1 MPIRYIPHIFFL
13 IISHLIYKNS
23 NNNDN
28 DNIIYIYID
37 NDNNDNNNTSILYDI
52 IYSYIYHISYSLF
65 ILTVPSRDSGLA
77 HSAHTWP
84 NSSSASGS
92 PVATPRWELEPPAAG
107 GSRYGVPF

>member
-1 MPIRYIPHIFFL
+1 MIVIM
-13 IISHLIYKNS
+13 IILYN
-23 NNNDN
+23 
-28 DNIIYIYID
+28 D

-52 IYSYIYHISYSLF
+52 IYIHHISYSLF

-92 PVATPRWELEPPAAG
+92 PVATPKWELEPPAAG
-107 GSRYGVPF
+107 GSSYGGFLFSAGKCSFFFCFHNFYIYI

>member
-13 IISHLIYKNS
+13 IIYHLIYKNS
-23 NNNDN
+23 DNNDN
-28 DNIIYIYID
+28 DNDNDNIIYID
-37 NDNNDNNNTSILYDI
+37 NDNNDNNNTSILYGI
-52 IYSYIYHISYSLF
+52 IYIYHISYSLF

-92 PVATPRWELEPPAAG
+92 PVATPKWELEPPAAG

>member
-1 MPIRYIPHIFFL
+1 MIMIMIM
-13 IISHLIYKNS
+13 IILY
-23 NNNDN
+23 
-28 DNIIYIYID
+28 IYIYID
-37 NDNNDNNNTSILYDI
+37 NDNNDNNNTSILYGI
-52 IYSYIYHISYSLF
+52 IYIYHISYSLF

-92 PVATPRWELEPPAAG
+92 PVATPKWELEPPAAG